1 MAKSKARMKNRYLE
15 RPSTPA
21 VQVEE
26 QSGAQNQFLRR
37 FATLYDVVAGRVSYH
52 GFIPAEPQTSTYRDT
67 AVTTTVPVPPDEALM
82 RREGAPTPTE
92 VDDKYSADAKLGAHQ
107 KLPDSDL
114 LKAVHAY
121 ASDYYACATKDR
133 GRRDWKSMEETA
145 LLAMG
150 ILLEEAAAEA
160 PKITAN
166 PVKAASILA
175 YFHNSGVA
183 HSIKDL
189 EKALPSI
196 ASVNGMQVKDYL
208 QYLGDENKIRV
219 EKIGSGNWYWSF
231 LSEEKK
237 SKEAILS
244 RVQEEND
251 KVAKSVEELQSGVE
265 EASTAREDDEDML
278 ESGGDDRATL
288 MQRHA
293 ALTAD
298 LAALRVELASYADN
312 DPVEVERKRA
322 QTGEFKRGAEA
333 RTDEIYAIEGWFK
346 EQGVDEETLT
356 NIKRATY
363 GGEFSEEEG
372 GLREL

>member
-67 AVTTTVPVPPDEALM
+67 AVTSTVPVPPDEALM

-150 ILLEEAAAEA
+150 ILLEEAAAEVLGQTGDLVFVEGEDEDQA
-160 PKITAN
+160 DHANSWDGARSKRSVIT
-166 PVKAASILA
+166 S
-175 YFHNSGVA
+175 
-183 HSIKDL
+183 
-189 EKALPSI
+189 
-196 ASVNGMQVKDYL
+196 
-208 QYLGDENKIRV
+208 RV
-219 EKIGSGNWYWSF
+219 EA
-231 LSEEKK
+231 ER
-237 SKEAILS
+237 S
-244 RVQEEND
+244 R
-251 KVAKSVEELQSGVE
+251 K
-265 EASTAREDDEDML
+265 R
-278 ESGGDDRATL
+278 RI
-288 MQRHA
+288 A
-293 ALTAD
+293 ALKSEGKGDGLITEQVSKGTERVTVLPDFELFAYGPCQD
-298 LAALRVELASYADN
+298 EAA
-312 DPVEVERKRA
+312 
-322 QTGEFKRGAEA
+322 
-333 RTDEIYAIEGWFK
+333 
-346 EQGVDEETLT
+346 
-356 NIKRATY
+356 AT
-363 GGEFSEEEG
+363 
-372 GLREL
+372 

>member
-1 MAKSKARMKNRYLE
+1 
-15 RPSTPA
+15 
-21 VQVEE
+21 
-26 QSGAQNQFLRR
+26 
-37 FATLYDVVAGRVSYH
+37 
-52 GFIPAEPQTSTYRDT
+52 
-67 AVTTTVPVPPDEALM
+67 
-82 RREGAPTPTE
+82 
-92 VDDKYSADAKLGAHQ
+92 
-107 KLPDSDL
+107 
-114 LKAVHAY
+114 
-121 ASDYYACATKDR
+121 
-133 GRRDWKSMEETA
+133 
-145 LLAMG
+145 
-150 ILLEEAAAEA
+150 
-160 PKITAN
+160 
-166 PVKAASILA
+166 
-175 YFHNSGVA
+175 
-183 HSIKDL
+183 
-189 EKALPSI
+189 
-196 ASVNGMQVKDYL
+196 MQVKDYL

>member
-150 ILLEEAAAEA
+150 ILLEEAAAEVLGQTGDLVFVEGEDEDQA
-160 PKITAN
+160 DHANSWDGARSIT
-166 PVKAASILA
+166 S
-175 YFHNSGVA
+175 
-183 HSIKDL
+183 
-189 EKALPSI
+189 
-196 ASVNGMQVKDYL
+196 
-208 QYLGDENKIRV
+208 RV
-219 EKIGSGNWYWSF
+219 EAERSRKRRIAA
-231 LSEEKK
+231 LKSEGKRR
-237 SKEAILS
+237 
-244 RVQEEND
+244 RVDNG
-251 KVAKSVEELQSGVE
+251 AGVE
-265 EASTAREDDEDML
+265 
-278 ESGGDDRATL
+278 GD
-288 MQRHA
+288 
-293 ALTAD
+293 
-298 LAALRVELASYADN
+298 
-312 DPVEVERKRA
+312 
-322 QTGEFKRGAEA
+322 
-333 RTDEIYAIEGWFK
+333 
-346 EQGVDEETLT
+346 
-356 NIKRATY
+356 
-363 GGEFSEEEG
+363 
-372 GLREL
+372 